1 MSSNSIKIAISGKSG
16 CGNTT
21 VSTLVAEKLG
31 VKLINYTFRNIAKEK
46 GIEFK
51 ELCRMA
57 ETDTS
62 WDKYLDNKQIEMASE
77 GNCVLGSRLAIWLFK
92 EADLKVYL
100 LAAPEVRAKRI
111 SNREHDD
118 VAAVIEETAQ
128 RDTHDHERYLKLYN
142 IDNDEYDFADLIIDT
157 EQYNPDEI
165 ADLIIKELESTK
177 AGAK

>member
-46 GIEFK
+46 GLEFK

-62 WDKYLDNKQIEMASE
+62 WDKYLDNKQIEMASK
-77 GNCVLGSRLAIWLFK
+77 GDCVLGSRLAIWLFNA
-92 EADLKVYL
+92 ADLKVYL
-100 LAAPEVRAKRI
+100 YASPEVRAKRI
-111 SNREHDD
+111 SNREHED
-118 VAAVIEETAQ
+118 VAAAIAETAE
-128 RDTHDHERYLKLYN
+128 RDKHDRQRYLNLYD
-142 IDNDEYDFADLIIDT
+142 IDNDVYDFADIVIDT
-157 EQYNPDEI
+157 EKYNPEEI
-165 ADLIIKELESTK
+165 ADLIIKQLEQTK